1 MRNVS
6 FQKIN
11 IREVD
16 RCIPDTVYYDL
27 FIRNMNLGIIYT
39 IVNFVHSAKIFISKI
54 EIKNVSNIDKPFE
67 NNEAFEIVKNDIFSN
82 VLSKRFV
89 NALRAISFKDLRAT
103 WVMASDNHVRDS
115 EFSQPFREEWTTR
128 SHRIREAFT
137 NDRLLT
143 TVLWNVL
150 PSYTGHDL
158 FIWRGEQTAR
168 FNAGV
173 VGFNWSTD
181 RDSANLFA
189 SGLCTSYPGGGT
201 LLKAQV
207 NAEGIIS
214 GYGKHTIDPE
224 EKGIVVDPACII
236 KIESII
242 RYPEVRTCNH
252 D

>member
-1 MRNVS
+1 MRVKFVS
-6 FQKIN
+6 SA
-11 IREVD
+11 
-16 RCIPDTVYYDL
+16 
-27 FIRNMNLGIIYT
+27 GICT
-39 IVNFVHSAKIFISKI
+39 RQT
-54 EIKNVSNIDKPFE
+54 EIKAMNNIDKPLKT
-67 NNEAFEIVKNDIFSN
+67 NEYFEIVKNDISST

-89 NALRAISFKDLRAT
+89 KALEAISFEDLKAT

-115 EFSQPFREEWTTR
+115 EFSKPFREEWTTR

-150 PSYTGHDL
+150 PPYTGHDL
-158 FIWRGEQTAR
+158 VIWRGEQTAR

-189 SGLCTSYPGGGT
+189 SGLCATYSGGGT
-201 LLKAQV
+201 LLKARV

-214 GYGKHTIDPE
+214 GYGNHTIDPE
-224 EKGIVVDPACII
+224 EKGIVVDPACITE
-236 KIESII
+236 IESII
-242 RYPEVRTCNH
+242 RYPEFGTYNH
-252 D
+252 G